1 MFCLFSLITGT
12 QYVAAIIAHSLA
24 LQADCV
30 SMGKRPHARY
40 YPIPCLNHRPVHHYC
55 VRSHRRSII
64 PGEHG
69 GRVRHGSKFAG
80 AAGAADERSVPGAW
94 SFRLCTH
101 PIPVQVCP
109 SPHHL
114 RHPPQGLLGY
124 FTGYFFIE
132 ASRSVGL
139 LPAHGGEEEVVDP
152 YIVVFFA
159 GLGILFDVLSL
170 CSYKAL
176 TSPPHFTP
184 TRPHPVPRLLYPFQG
199 HLIW

>member
-1 MFCLFSLITGT
+1 MVAECATDRSSRALLELLMSAVSL
-12 QYVAAIIAHSLA
+12 
-24 LQADCV
+24 
-30 SMGKRPHARY
+30 
-40 YPIPCLNHRPVHHYC
+40 
-55 VRSHRRSII
+55 
-64 PGEHG
+64 
-69 GRVRHGSKFAG
+69 
-80 AAGAADERSVPGAW
+80 
-94 SFRLCTH
+94 
-101 PIPVQVCP
+101 
-109 SPHHL
+109 
-114 RHPPQGLLGY
+114 GLLGY

-184 TRPHPVPRLLYPFQG
+184 SLHPNPPPPRSKVTLPVPRSSDLVN
-199 HLIW
+199 